1 MQFSVVAILATVAV
15 SVSAA
20 PAPLFF
26 RRQACDIV
34 TCIEDIGPSV
44 AGCAGA
50 VAQVG
55 AACIEDIGPSVAGC
69 AGAVA
74 QVGADPVSDGSC
86 LLSAVKTLADFPD
99 SCTGCLAKFGVNP
112 SSVSA
117 VTSPVA
123 SVVDGLEGDLEGAAD
138 KAKNAIE
145 GLF

>member
-1 MQFSVVAILATVAV
+1 MQFSIVAILATVVV

-26 RRQACDIV
+26 RRQTCDIV
-34 TCIEDIGPSV
+34 T
-44 AGCAGA
+44 
-50 VAQVG
+50 
-55 AACIEDIGPSVAGC
+55 CIEDIGPSVAGC